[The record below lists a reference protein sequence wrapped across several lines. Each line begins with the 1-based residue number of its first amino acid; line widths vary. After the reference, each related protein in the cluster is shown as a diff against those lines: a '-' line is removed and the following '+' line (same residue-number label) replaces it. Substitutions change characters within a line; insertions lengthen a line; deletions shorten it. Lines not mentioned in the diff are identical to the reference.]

1 MAAMAA
7 GGGGRCP
14 RSIFDDRSAT
24 HHFHLRFP
32 VKRLARVAH
41 RCVEAW
47 AMSRPVRITNA
58 HQSITFSRR
67 MLLLSGAEAAVGT
80 MLIGRMGW
88 LAIAQNEK
96 YALLSES
103 NRVQLIPVPPR
114 RGWIVDRNEKP
125 IAINKASFRVDIIP
139 QQMVKGND
147 IVSEV
152 AKLIDLP
159 PDEVDRINREL
170 AVSRGF
176 QPVSVADNVP
186 YEQYAA
192 ITVRLPELPGIS
204 ASRGFTRFYPGGST
218 VGQLIGYVGA
228 ASADEYEKENKN
240 PLLLIPGVKI
250 GKEGL
255 EKTLEP
261 ILRGQ
266 PGGQRVEV
274 TARGKLVKE
283 LDPKPD
289 RSGNTVQLTIDS
301 DLHQFAARRIGDQSA
316 AVVVIDVTN
325 GDILAMPSMPSFD
338 PNNFSDGISTNEWKM
353 LSQDDHLPLVDKALE
368 SLYPSGSTIKP
379 SMAMALLNAGIER
392 GQRVNCTGA
401 FQLGNH
407 TFHCDKRHGPVDMDA
422 AVAHSCDVYFY
433 TMCLRVGADRLAPM
447 VRSMGFGEKFD
458 LPFDNQRFGTIPDPD
473 WMMRKYHRKWQ
484 GYDTVNMSIGQG
496 MVLINPLQLAV
507 MASRLATGKRVVPR
521 LLKSQPVAPQTQLAV
536 DEDHLNFIRKAMWG
550 VVDHGTAAGAKLPLD
565 GIQMAGKTG
574 TAQTHNLAAHERG
587 DYTSA
592 TWKLRDHS
600 LFMPFVPFDKPRYAA
615 AAIVEHGG
623 FGAAVA
629 APLVRDTLLFL
640 YDRQK
645 AIANL
650 QTFEQSI
657 GGTLAERLAR
667 KTAAWRSANGLL
679 PLPTKQG

>member
-1 MAAMAA
+1 MK
-7 GGGGRCP
+7 
-14 RSIFDDRSAT
+14 
-24 HHFHLRFP
+24 HVRF
-32 VKRLARVAH
+32 
-41 RCVEAW
+41 
-47 AMSRPVRITNA
+47 TNA

-67 MLLLSGAEAAVGT
+67 MMLLGGAQAAIGT

-96 YALLSES
+96 YNLLSES

-114 RGWIVDRNEKP
+114 RGWIIDRNSKP

-139 QQMVKGND
+139 QQLVKGRD
-147 IVSEV
+147 IVPEV
-152 AKLIDLP
+152 AKILNLSTD
-159 PDEVDRINREL
+159 DVDRINREL

-192 ITVRLPELPGIS
+192 ITVRLPDLPGIA
-204 ASRGFTRFYPGGST
+204 ASQGFTRFYPAGSA
-218 VGQLIGYVGA
+218 VGQLIGYVGP
-228 ASADEYEKENKN
+228 ASADEYEKEDKN

-255 EKTLEP
+255 EKTLEST
-261 ILRGQ
+261 LRGQ

-274 TARGKLVKE
+274 TAKGKLVKE

-289 RSGNTVQLTIDS
+289 RSGETVQLTIDA
-301 DLHQFAARRIGDQSA
+301 DLHEYAARRIGDQSA

-338 PNNFSDGISTNEWKM
+338 PNNFSDGISKNEYKM
-353 LSQDDHLPLVDKALE
+353 LSEDDHLPLVDKTLE

-379 SMAMALLNAGIER
+379 SMALALLNAGIDR
-392 GQRVNCTGA
+392 KQIVVCNGA

-407 TFHCDKRHGPVDMDA
+407 TFHCDKRHGPLAMDE

-433 TMCLRVGADRLAPM
+433 TMCLRVGAEKLAPM

-458 LPFDNQRFGTIPDPD
+458 LPFGTQRFGTIPDPD

-507 MASRLATGKRVVPR
+507 MASRLATGKRVIPR
-521 LLKSQPVAPQTQLAV
+521 LLKNKPVIPQQQLAV
-536 DEDHLNFIRKAMWG
+536 DQDHLDFIRKAMWG
-550 VVDHGTAAGAKLPLD
+550 VVDHGTAAGAKLPLE

-574 TAQTHNLAAHERG
+574 TAQTHNLSAGERG
-587 DYTSA
+587 NYTASQ
-592 TWKLRDHS
+592 WKLRDHS
-600 LFMPFVPFDKPRYAA
+600 LFMAFAPYDNPRYAA
-615 AAIVEHGG
+615 ATIVEHGG

-629 APLVRDTLLFL
+629 APLIRDTITYL
-640 YDRQK
+640 YDKQK
-645 AIANL
+645 ALAAL
-650 QTFEQSI
+650 DAFEQSI
-657 GGTLAERLAR
+657 GGTLAERVAR
-667 KTAAWRSANGLL
+667 KTAVWRQAQGLP
-679 PLPTKQG
+679 PLPPKQA